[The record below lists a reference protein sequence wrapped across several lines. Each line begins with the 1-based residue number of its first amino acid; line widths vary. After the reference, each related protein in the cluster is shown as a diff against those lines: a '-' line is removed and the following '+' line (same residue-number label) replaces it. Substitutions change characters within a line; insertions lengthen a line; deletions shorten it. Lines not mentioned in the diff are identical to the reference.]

1 MGRNDENDE
10 DDDDYDEEDD
20 YDGND
25 EYGSDKPFDFF
36 KYMGDPNK
44 IFRNIDPSKLLNSKE
59 FQHIFKEIFKQIA
72 SNLPKELQGMSP
84 EDVMKEFMKNR
95 DKFGFKGPIM
105 YGFNI
110 NFGQDGKP
118 IIDSFGNIK
127 KTPYSSKP
135 KVHKVRE
142 PLVEVT
148 ESGEKIIVIA
158 EMPGVT
164 RDDIE
169 LKATPR
175 TITIKTRE
183 GAVGRKYYKE
193 VDLPAV
199 IDSNYAKA
207 RYTNGI
213 LEITLK
219 KIDETHTSI
228 KVD

>member
-1 MGRNDENDE
+1 MGKNDENDE
-10 DDDDYDEEDD
+10 DDDEYDEDD
-20 YDGND
+20 KYNPD
-25 EYGSDKPFDFF
+25 EPFDFF
-36 KYMGDPNK
+36 KYIGDPNK
-44 IFRNIDPSKLLNSKE
+44 IFRNIDPSKLFNSKE

-72 SNLPKELQGMSP
+72 NNLPKELQGMSP
-84 EDVMKEFMKNR
+84 EEVMKEFMKNR

-142 PLVEVT
+142 PLVEVN

-175 TITIKTRE
+175 AITIKTKE

>member
-1 MGRNDENDE
+1 MVRNDENDE
-10 DDDDYDEEDD
+10 EDEEDEF
-20 YDGND
+20 ND
-25 EYGSDKPFDFF
+25 PFDFF
-36 KYMGDPNK
+36 KHLGDPNK
-44 IFRNIDPSKLLNSKE
+44 IFKNIDPSKLFNSKE
-59 FQHIFKEIFKQIA
+59 FQNIFKEIFKQIA

-84 EDVMKEFMKNR
+84 EEVMKEFMKNR

-118 IIDSFGNIK
+118 IVDSFGNIK

-135 KVHKVRE
+135 KVDKERE
-142 PLVEVT
+142 PLVEVS
-148 ESGEKIIVIA
+148 EDGKNIIVIA

-175 TITIKTRE
+175 SITIKTKE
-183 GAVGRKYYKE
+183 GVVGRKYYKE

-219 KIDETHTSI
+219 TIDEKQTNI

>member
-1 MGRNDENDE
+1 MGRNDEDDE
-10 DDDDYDEEDD
+10 DDDEYDEEDD
-20 YDGND
+20 HNEND
-25 EYGSDKPFDFF
+25 EYGSDEPFDFF
-36 KYMGDPNK
+36 KYVGDPNK
-44 IFRNIDPSKLLNSKE
+44 IFQNVDPSKLLNSKE

-72 SNLPKELQGMSP
+72 NNLPKELQGMSP

-118 IIDSFGNIK
+118 VIDSFGNIK

-135 KVHKVRE
+135 KVDKVRE
-142 PLVEVT
+142 PLIEVN
-148 ESGEKIIVIA
+148 ESGENVIVIA

-169 LKATPR
+169 LKATPKS
-175 TITIKTRE
+175 ITIKTKE
-183 GAVGRKYYKE
+183 GIVGRKYYKE

-219 KIDETHTSI
+219 KTDETHTRI

>member
-1 MGRNDENDE
+1 MVKDDEDDNQDE
-10 DDDDYDEEDD
+10 DDDEDEP
-20 YDGND
+20 D
-25 EYGSDKPFDFF
+25 EPFNFF
-36 KYMGDPNK
+36 KHIGDPNK
-44 IFRNIDPSKLLNSKE
+44 IFRNIDPSKLFNSKE

-135 KVHKVRE
+135 KVDKKRE
-142 PLVEVT
+142 PLVEVN
-148 ESGEKIIVIA
+148 ESGENIIVIA

-169 LKATPR
+169 LKATPKS
-175 TITIKTRE
+175 ITIKTKE

-193 VDLPAV
+193 VDLPTV

>member
-1 MGRNDENDE
+1 MVRNDENDE
-10 DDDDYDEEDD
+10 EDD
-20 YDGND
+20 ED
-25 EYGSDKPFDFF
+25 EIDDPFDLF
-36 KYMGDPNK
+36 KHLGDPNK
-44 IFRNIDPSKLLNSKE
+44 IFRNIDPSKWLNSKE
-59 FQHIFKEIFKQIA
+59 FQNIIKEVFKQIG

-84 EDVMKEFMKNR
+84 EDIMKEFMKNR

-135 KVHKVRE
+135 KVKKARE
-142 PLVEVT
+142 PLIEVN
-148 ESGEKIIVIA
+148 EDIENIIVIA

-169 LKATPR
+169 LKSTPR
-175 TITIKTRE
+175 SITIKTKE
-183 GAVGRKYYKE
+183 GVVGRKYYKE

-219 KIDETHTSI
+219 KIDEKHTNI
-228 KVD
+228 KID

>member
-1 MGRNDENDE
+1 MVRNDENDE
-10 DDDDYDEEDD
+10 EDNEDEVDD
-20 YDGND
+20 
-25 EYGSDKPFDFF
+25 PFDFF
-36 KYMGDPNK
+36 KYLGDPNK
-44 IFRNIDPSKLLNSKE
+44 IFKNIDPSKLFNSKE
-59 FQHIFKEIFKQIA
+59 FQNIFREIFKQIA
-72 SNLPKELQGMSP
+72 NNLPEELQGMSP
-84 EDVMKEFMKNR
+84 EDIMKEFMKNR

-135 KVHKVRE
+135 KVKKARE
-142 PLVEVT
+142 PLVEVN
-148 ESGEKIIVIA
+148 EDIENIIVVA

-164 RDDIE
+164 REDIE

-175 TITIKTRE
+175 SITIKTKE
-183 GAVGRKYYKE
+183 GIVGRKYYKE
-193 VDLPAV
+193 VDLPSV

-213 LEITLK
+213 LEITLR
-219 KIDETHTSI
+219 KIDEKHTKI
-228 KVD
+228 EID

>member
-1 MGRNDENDE
+1 MVKKDENDE
-10 DDDDYDEEDD
+10 EDEEDD
-20 YDGND
+20 FDD
-25 EYGSDKPFDFF
+25 PMDFF
-36 KYMGDPNK
+36 KHLGDPSK
-44 IFRNIDPSKLLNSKE
+44 IFRNIDPSKLFNSKE
-59 FQHIFKEIFKQIA
+59 FQQIFKDIFKQI
-72 SNLPKELQGMSP
+72 SNNLPKELQGMSP
-84 EDVMKEFMKNR
+84 EDIMKEFMKNR

-135 KVHKVRE
+135 KVDKVRE
-142 PLVEVT
+142 PLVEVN
-148 ESGEKIIVIA
+148 EDGQNIIVIA

-169 LKATPR
+169 LKATPNS
-175 TITIKTRE
+175 ITIKTRE
-183 GAVGRKYYKE
+183 GVVGRKYYKE
-193 VDLPAV
+193 VDLPSV

-219 KIDETHTSI
+219 KIDEKHTNI
-228 KVD
+228 KID

>member
-1 MGRNDENDE
+1 MVRNDENDE
-10 DDDDYDEEDD
+10 EDD
-20 YDGND
+20 ED
-25 EYGSDKPFDFF
+25 EIDDPFDLF
-36 KYMGDPNK
+36 KHLGDPNK
-44 IFRNIDPSKLLNSKE
+44 IFRNIDPSKLFNSKE
-59 FQHIFKEIFKQIA
+59 FQNIVKEVFKQIG

-84 EDVMKEFMKNR
+84 EEIMKEFMKNR

-135 KVHKVRE
+135 KVKKVRE
-142 PLVEVT
+142 PLIEVN
-148 ESGEKIIVIA
+148 EDIENIIVIA

-175 TITIKTRE
+175 SIAIKTKE

-193 VDLPAV
+193 VDLP
-199 IDSNYAKA
+199 
-207 RYTNGI
+207 
-213 LEITLK
+213 
-219 KIDETHTSI
+219 
-228 KVD
+228 

>member
-1 MGRNDENDE
+1 MTKK
-10 DDDDYDEEDD
+10 DDYDEEDD
-20 YDGND
+20 EDSFD
-25 EYGSDKPFDFF
+25 DPFNFF
-36 KYMGDPNK
+36 KHLGDPNK
-44 IFRNIDPSKLLNSKE
+44 IFKNIDPSKLFNSKE
-59 FQHIFKEIFKQIA
+59 FQEIFKEIFKQIA
-72 SNLPKELQGMSP
+72 HNLPKELQGLSP
-84 EDVMKEFMKNR
+84 EDIMKEFMKNR

-118 IIDSFGNIK
+118 IVDSFGNIK

-135 KVHKVRE
+135 KVKQARE
-142 PLVEVT
+142 PLVEVN
-148 ESGEKIIVIA
+148 EDGNNIIVIA

-169 LKATPR
+169 LKASAR
-175 TITIKTRE
+175 SITIKTKE
-183 GAVGRKYYKE
+183 GIPGRKYYKE
-193 VDLPAV
+193 VDLPAI

-219 KIDETHTSI
+219 KIDEKHTNI
-228 KVD
+228 KID

>member
-1 MGRNDENDE
+1 MVKKDENNEE
-10 DDDDYDEEDD
+10 DDEEDFED
-20 YDGND
+20 
-25 EYGSDKPFDFF
+25 PMDFF
-36 KYMGDPNK
+36 KHLGDPTK
-44 IFRNIDPSKLLNSKE
+44 IFRNMDPSKLFNSKE
-59 FQHIFKEIFKQIA
+59 FQNIFKEIFKQIA

-84 EDVMKEFMKNR
+84 EDIMKEFMKNR

-118 IIDSFGNIK
+118 IVDSFGNIK

-135 KVHKVRE
+135 KVDKVRE
-142 PLVEVT
+142 PLVEVN
-148 ESGEKIIVIA
+148 EDGQNIIVIA

-175 TITIKTRE
+175 TITIKTKE
-183 GAVGRKYYKE
+183 GIVGRKYYKE

-219 KIDETHTSI
+219 KIDEKHTNI
-228 KVD
+228 KID